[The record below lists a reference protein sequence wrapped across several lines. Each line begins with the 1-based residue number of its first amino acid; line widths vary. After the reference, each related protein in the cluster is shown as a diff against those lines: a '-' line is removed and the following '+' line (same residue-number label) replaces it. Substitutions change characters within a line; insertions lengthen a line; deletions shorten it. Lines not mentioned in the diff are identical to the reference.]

1 MPETRRQRTRWTSVR
16 TRTTVAAMGI
26 VAAAMLLGSVFLVQ
40 RQHSALTGV
49 VETGARLRSRDLA
62 TSLVDGSLAS
72 DVAVP
77 TEDEAFAQ
85 IVDRNGRVVRASP
98 NVEHDPPA
106 IEPSS
111 MHGSTKATTMAR
123 PPVGDDP
130 FRVVARR
137 VDVDGERYT
146 VIVGATLEPV
156 ADAVDELVQSLIV
169 VSSVLVVLVGAMS
182 WFVVG
187 RALRPVEE
195 IRSEV
200 DRISGTELTRR
211 VPETGVG
218 DEIDRLAHTM
228 NSMLDRIE
236 VATERQRRFVADAS
250 HEMRSPLTAIRA
262 QLEVDLAHP
271 DGAAWQDTES
281 EVLGEALR
289 LQRLV
294 DDLLLLARADAPTV
308 QKDWEVL
315 DLDDVVLSEVRKLR
329 IRAQRHVDARAVSAV
344 QVTGDRDALVR
355 AIGNL
360 MSNAERHANE
370 TVTVS
375 LVGGPDGARLTVAD
389 DGPGVDP
396 SQSER
401 IFDRFARGDD
411 SRSRDRGGAG
421 LGLAISREIAVA
433 HGGSLV
439 LSTTDGPGATFVLV
453 LPTSADGA

>member
-1 MPETRRQRTRWTSVR
+1 
-16 TRTTVAAMGI
+16 MGI
-26 VAAAMLLGSVFLVQ
+26 VAVAMVLGSVVLVQ
-40 RQHSALTGV
+40 RQHAALTNV
-49 VETGARLRSRDLA
+49 VETGARLRSLDLA
-62 TSLVDGSLAS
+62 TSLTDGSLPS

-85 IVDRNGRVVRASP
+85 IVDPGGRVVRASP
-98 NVEHDPPA
+98 NVDGDPPVIA
-106 IEPSS
+106 PGS
-111 MHGSTKATTMAR
+111 MHDSTKAITMTR

-137 VDVDGERYT
+137 TEVDGATYT
-146 VIVGATLEPV
+146 VIVGASLEPV
-156 ADAVDELVQSLIV
+156 ADAVDELVQSLVV
-169 VSSVLVVLVGAMS
+169 VSSVLVVLVGAIS

-195 IRSEV
+195 IRAEV
-200 DRISGTELTRR
+200 ERISGTELSRR
-211 VPETGVG
+211 VPQTGVG
-218 DEIDRLAHTM
+218 DEIDRLATTM

-236 VATERQRRFVADAS
+236 LATERQRRFVADAS

-271 DGAAWQDTES
+271 DGASWQDTEA

-308 QKDWEVL
+308 QRDWEVL
-315 DLDDVVLSEVRKLR
+315 DLDDIVMSEVRKLR
-329 IRAQRHVDARAVSAV
+329 IRARRHVDARAVSAV
-344 QVTGDRDALVR
+344 QVNGDRDALVR

-360 MSNAERHANE
+360 MSNAERHAND

-375 LVGGPDGARLTVAD
+375 LTSDADGARFTVAD
-389 DGPGVDP
+389 DGPGVTPNQRDK
-396 SQSER
+396 

-411 SRSRDRGGAG
+411 SRARDNGGAG

-439 LSTTDGPGATFVLV
+439 LAPADGLTGQTGAEFVLRVPEAGSIV
-453 LPTSADGA
+453 L

>member
-1 MPETRRQRTRWTSVR
+1 MPEPRRRRTRWTSVR

-26 VAAAMLLGSVFLVQ
+26 VAAAMVLGSVFLVQ
-40 RQHSALTGV
+40 RQHSALTTV
-49 VETGARLRSRDLA
+49 VETGARLRSKDLA
-62 TSLVDGSLAS
+62 TSLVDGSLPS

-85 IVDRNGRVVRASP
+85 IVDRSGHVVRASP
-98 NVEHDPPA
+98 NVQGDPPV
-106 IEPSS
+106 IEPGS
-111 MHGSTKATTMAR
+111 MHDSTKAITMTR

-146 VIVGATLEPV
+146 VVVGATLEPV
-156 ADAVDELVQSLIV
+156 ADAVNDLVQSLVV
-169 VSSVLVVLVGAMS
+169 VSSVLVVLVGAIS

-200 DRISGTELTRR
+200 ERISGTELSRR

-228 NSMLDRIE
+228 NSMLERIE
-236 VATERQRRFVADAS
+236 AATERQRRFVADAS

-271 DGAAWQDTES
+271 DAAAWQDTES

-308 QKDWEVL
+308 EKDWEVL
-315 DLDDVVLSEVRKLR
+315 DLDDVVLAEVRKLR
-329 IRAQRHVDARAVSAV
+329 IRAQRSVEARAVSAV
-344 QVTGDRDALVR
+344 QVIGDRDALVR
-355 AIGNL
+355 AIANL
-360 MSNAERHANE
+360 MSNAERHAHH

-375 LVGGPDGARLTVAD
+375 LVAGPQGARLTVAD
-389 DGPGVDP
+389 DGAGVDP
-396 SQSER
+396 AQSER

-411 SRSRDRGGAG
+411 SRARDRGGAG

-439 LSTTDGPGATFVLV
+439 LGDAEGPGAEFILV
-453 LPTSADGA
+453 LPLAPDR